1 MDLGREKLINLMNR
15 MRSQVPPEPP
25 AADCSEVSWTVPHRF
40 GAAAMKRMTDFAD
53 VLAGFMQRTLHFL
66 CGSDVEVKPAA
77 VTEHYASVLAEQID
91 HDSSNH
97 YFLPLLMPGKKPVG
111 FVGLPFETCTRL
123 IAQTL
128 RDPEGQIGEEDRLSA
143 LEKSILEDIFSAVT
157 DSLCE
162 GFSVYGEIVLEK
174 ADTMVHGRWPLPF
187 QQLEDMCQ
195 ISFQAGDTET
205 RLDISLYLLD
215 EVVDSIAGV
224 PTVRTTPQERQKM
237 PEQVIECM
245 ADAVMETSVWLCP
258 SMMAFQDILTLEKG
272 DFVLLDHSITTPLD
286 VQVNG
291 QVCFKA
297 WPAQSAGRGAIVV
310 IGQDT
315 NP

>member
-15 MRSQVPPEPP
+15 MRSQVPPGAPP
-25 AADCSEVSWTVPHRF
+25 PDCSEVSWTAPRRF
-40 GAAAMKRMTDFAD
+40 GAPAMKRMTDFAD
-53 VLAGFMQRTLHFL
+53 VLAGFMRRTLHSV
-66 CGSDVEVKPAA
+66 CGSDVEVKPAS

-91 HDSSNH
+91 RDSSHH
-97 YFLPLLMPGKKPVG
+97 YFLPLLMSGKKPVG

-123 IAQTL
+123 IAQNL

-187 QQLEDMCQ
+187 QQFEDMCQ
-195 ISFQAGDTET
+195 ISFQAGDTER
-205 RLDISLYLLD
+205 RLEISLYLLD

-224 PTVRTTPQERQKM
+224 QTVRTTLEQRQKIS
-237 PEQVIECM
+237 EQVIECM
-245 ADAVMETSVWLCP
+245 ADAVMEASVWLCP

-272 DFVLLDHSITTPLD
+272 DFVLLDHSITAPLD
-286 VQVNG
+286 VQING
-291 QVCFKA
+291 QACFKA

>member
-1 MDLGREKLINLMNR
+1 
-15 MRSQVPPEPP
+15 
-25 AADCSEVSWTVPHRF
+25 
-40 GAAAMKRMTDFAD
+40 
-53 VLAGFMQRTLHFL
+53 
-66 CGSDVEVKPAA
+66 VEVKPAA

-91 HDSSNH
+91 RDSSNH
-97 YFLPLLMPGKKPVG
+97 YFLPLSMSGKKGVG

-143 LEKSILEDIFSAVT
+143 LEKSILGDILSAVT
-157 DSLCE
+157 DSLRE

-174 ADTMVHGRWPLPF
+174 GDTIVHGEWPLPF

-195 ISFQAGDTET
+195 ISFQAGDAET

-215 EVVDSIAGV
+215 EVVDSVAGV
-224 PTVRTTPQERQKM
+224 PTVRTTPQQRHKM

-245 ADAVMETSVWLCP
+245 ADAVMEASVWLSP

-286 VQVNG
+286 VQING
-291 QVCFKA
+291 QACFKA
-297 WPAQSAGRGAIVV
+297 WPAQSAGRGAIVL
-310 IGQDT
+310 IEQDT

>member
-15 MRSQVPPEPP
+15 MRSQVPPESA

-40 GAAAMKRMTDFAD
+40 GADAMKRMTDFAD
-53 VLAGFMQRTLHFL
+53 VLAEFMQRTLHSL

-91 HDSSNH
+91 RDSSNH
-97 YFLPLLMPGKKPVG
+97 YFLPLSMSGKKGVG

-143 LEKSILEDIFSAVT
+143 LEKSILGDILSAVT
-157 DSLCE
+157 DSLRE

-174 ADTMVHGRWPLPF
+174 GDTIVHGEWPLPF

-195 ISFQAGDTET
+195 ISFQAGDAET

-215 EVVDSIAGV
+215 EVVDSVAGV
-224 PTVRTTPQERQKM
+224 PTVRTTPQQRHKM

-245 ADAVMETSVWLCP
+245 ADAVMEASVWLSP

-286 VQVNG
+286 VQING
-291 QVCFKA
+291 QACFKA
-297 WPAQSAGRGAIVV
+297 WPAQSAGRGAIVL
-310 IGQDT
+310 IEQDT